1 MFGNTIKSSLV
12 ATSVIL
18 SGCSPYSSPGK
29 AQEYMQ
35 NKPQQE
41 LDEVLSSVNKP
52 VKVITLHDYAV
63 VQSKLDSVAYKDIFM
78 TTNAVKD
85 STKLAEFNK
94 IAGIGRMT
102 QGDLT
107 QKLKET
113 GITVKEFDKIID
125 EAPWTEKRYEHFQ
138 FATDSINYHKFFK
151 KHNLLNKKTLKMIK
165 DVSKRIKP

>member
-18 SGCSPYSSPGK
+18 SGCSPYSSPENAK
-29 AQEYMQ
+29 KYMQ

-41 LDEVLSSVNKP
+41 LDEVLSSINKP
-52 VKVITLHDYAV
+52 VISLSDYTV

-78 TTNAVKD
+78 STNAIND
-85 STKLAEFNK
+85 SAKLAEFNK
-94 IAGIGRMT
+94 IAGISRMG
-102 QGDLT
+102 QDNLT

-113 GITVKEFDKIID
+113 GVTVKEYGRIVD
-125 EAPWTEKRYEHFQ
+125 EAPLFEGRYEHFQ
-138 FATDSINYHKFFK
+138 FVTDSINYHKFFK